1 MIKNSVRLQ
10 PSNSMFLSHQ
20 ISTIH
25 QYQPDSSTFLSQQI
39 STSHQPQPTKQS
51 ESCFDESCYLYSQRT
66 LETALFCQY
75 HGIPETAHQNTTTQ
89 STPGRKLAVQETQ
102 ASDILGSKRWLA
114 ILFIKH
120 RGSLSCHYSYLY
132 VLKFIQIID
141 HTDCCTG
148 YIRQER
154 GVWGQYV

>member
-1 MIKNSVRLQ
+1 MVAAVGFKGRRLEIPSSIDPKVADLIESCWVRYLVTYLLL
-10 PSNSMFLSHQ
+10 F
-20 ISTIH
+20 IS
-25 QYQPDSSTFLSQQI
+25 
-39 STSHQPQPTKQS
+39 S
-51 ESCFDESCYLYSQRT
+51 ELNDQSCFDESCYLYSQRT

-141 HTDCCTG
+141 HTDCRTG